1 MAKKRS
7 VLDRYT
13 TSQKYIVSRG
23 KALTFPAAPF
33 KQEIGPNQV
42 YGAVIDIPMSPTVLA
57 SLVCF
62 INGSANIYFNLG
74 GEYINSAA
82 RYRGVAQASFDFIRL
97 ATDCLDC
104 CKKTIMFIF
113 LPKTEFTQQ
122 KSFPTQLQRKTNPK
136 EKYSICI
143 KELCHSSELPR

>member
-62 INGSANIYFNLG
+62 INGSAYIYINLG
-74 GEYINSAA
+74 GDFINSAA
-82 RYRGVAQASFDFIRL
+82 RYRGVSTAA
-97 ATDCLDC
+97 
-104 CKKTIMFIF
+104 KKQLNLICRKPAKFMLIF
-113 LPKTEFTQQ
+113 LPKTEITQQ